1 MRIYIKNKNNFGDF
15 LILIFVIIFL
25 ILSIILSI
33 VYGIDALIA
42 ITALLTI
49 CFCGIIAVMLIILAI
64 YGMVILIKKNTFGIK
79 FDRSEGKDKNGKKK
93 KK

>member
-15 LILIFVIIFL
+15 LILIFAIIFL
-25 ILSIILSI
+25 ILSIVLSI
-33 VYGIDALIA
+33 VYGIDAL
-42 ITALLTI
+42 
-49 CFCGIIAVMLIILAI
+49 MLIILAI
-64 YGMVILIKKNTFGIK
+64 YGMVILIKNTFGIK

>member
-1 MRIYIKNKNNFGDF
+1 MRIYIKNKNNFENF
-15 LILIFVIIFL
+15 LILIFAIIFL

-64 YGMVILIKKNTFGIK
+64 YGIVILIKNTFGIK
-79 FDRSEGKDKNGKKK
+79 CDRPEGKDKSGKKK

>member
-15 LILIFVIIFL
+15 LILIFAIIFL
-25 ILSIILSI
+25 ILTIVLSI

-42 ITALLTI
+42 IIALLTI

-64 YGMVILIKKNTFGIK
+64 YGMVILIKNTFGIK
-79 FDRSEGKDKNGKKK
+79 FDKDKAASS
-93 KK
+93 

>member
-49 CFCGIIAVMLIILAI
+49 CFLRNNCRYAYHFGNLWHG
-64 YGMVILIKKNTFGIK
+64 YSYKKYI
-79 FDRSEGKDKNGKKK
+79 RDKI
-93 KK
+93 

>member
-15 LILIFVIIFL
+15 LILIFAIIFL
-25 ILSIILSI
+25 ILSIVLSI

-42 ITALLTI
+42 IIALLTI
-49 CFCGIIAVMLIILAI
+49 CFC
-64 YGMVILIKKNTFGIK
+64 GIK

>member
-15 LILIFVIIFL
+15 LILIFAIIFL
-25 ILSIILSI
+25 ILSIVLSI

-42 ITALLTI
+42 IIALLTI
-49 CFCGIIAVMLIILAI
+49 CFCGIIAGMLIILAI
-64 YGMVILIKKNTFGIK
+64 YCMVILIKNTFGIK

>member
-15 LILIFVIIFL
+15 LILIFAIIFL
-25 ILSIILSI
+25 ILSIVLSI

-42 ITALLTI
+42 IIALLTI

-64 YGMVILIKKNTFGIK
+64 YGMVILIKYTFGIK
-79 FDRSEGKDKNGKKK
+79 FDRSEGKDKNGIKKK
-93 KK
+93 N

>member
-49 CFCGIIAVMLIILAI
+49 CCFGIIAVMLIILAI
-64 YGMVILIKKNTFGIK
+64 YGMVILIKNTFGIK
-79 FDRSEGKDKNGKKK
+79 FDRPEGKDKSGEKKK
-93 KK
+93 K